1 MNTFGHAM
9 LETLLKRGVHM
20 EQIYTIHPNN
30 AAKISDYKDFRPI
43 ARKYRIPLV
52 HVKHIHDV
60 KKEIR
65 ALKPDYILVF
75 GWSQLLDSDFLT
87 IPKYGVLG
95 SHPALLPK
103 NRGRAAIPWH
113 IINNEKVGGISFF
126 YIDEGCDS
134 GPIIAQKKF
143 VMGKHMTATE
153 YYKRIIALCKNV
165 MIPLAPKLIRGEK
178 VAAKAQDER
187 LATYLTKRSFEDG
200 KIDWSNS
207 AVEIER
213 LVRALTEPYPGA
225 WSTVKGKTIIID
237 SANVLKKK
245 SWPELPGTVVG
256 KTKRGMVVSTGHGL
270 LEITRIRKG
279 KTSVPPRFPVG
290 IRLG

>member
-1 MNTFGHAM
+1 MNRFGHAM
-9 LETLLKRGVHM
+9 LEILLSKKVPIAH
-20 EQIYTIHPNN
+20 IYTIHPDDS
-30 AAKISDYKDFRPI
+30 AKISDYKDFRPI
-43 ARKYRIPLV
+43 AKKYGIPLA
-52 HVKHIHDV
+52 HVKHIRDA
-60 KKEIR
+60 KEEIR

-87 IPKYGVLG
+87 IPTYGVLG

-126 YIDEGCDS
+126 CIDEGCDS

-143 VMGKHMTATE
+143 AMGTRMTATE
-153 YYKRIIALCKNV
+153 YYKRIIALGKSV
-165 MIPLAPKLIRGEK
+165 MILLAPKLIRGEK

-187 LATYLTKRSFEDG
+187 RATYLTKRTFEDG
-200 KIDWSNS
+200 KIDWNKS

-225 WSTVKGKTIIID
+225 WSTLKGKTVIID
-237 SANVLKKK
+237 NVHVLKEKGK
-245 SWPELPGTVVG
+245 PELPGTVVG
-256 KTKRGMVVSTGHGL
+256 KTNRGMVVSTGHGL

-279 KTSVPPRFPVG
+279 KTSVSPRFGVG